1 MIKFN
6 KGIKIT
12 CFGNAIA
19 ATNTMNI
26 TLTPGKFFLANA
38 YPAKADVA
46 QTKNVVITEI
56 NTELKNHLNVF
67 DVNNFS

>member
-26 TLTPGKFFLANA
+26 ILTPGKFFLASA
-38 YPAKADVA
+38 YPANADVA